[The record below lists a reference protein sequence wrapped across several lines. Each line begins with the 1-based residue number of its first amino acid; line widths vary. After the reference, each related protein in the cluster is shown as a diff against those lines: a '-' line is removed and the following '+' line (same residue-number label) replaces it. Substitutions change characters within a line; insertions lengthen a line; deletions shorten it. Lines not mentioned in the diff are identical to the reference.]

1 MVASAGLL
9 KIASITLDIE
19 KGDTLLGGRFKNMK
33 TIVEDIG
40 TDELGQPTINGKK
53 LLSFRILKNMPKTE
67 KSAHTMM
74 TNFERGFRTKLAYGG
89 VSDDTLSDRW
99 YDGGTPWSDSLPK
112 GFNKDPKLVA
122 DLTKRFSDAAAR
134 QGANVAFLSDGYG
147 NSGVRLSPKDAIQSI
162 LKRKK
167 LDMMD
172 SADLPNYYELTLP
185 RKPRTSLLEKLR
197 LQSPGVVEDWPEGHP
212 SDLALQ
218 EVLAQKTAAYTQGFM
233 DKLAELAAAASPNGT
248 GKPVGWAARSNF
260 SGGGANAKSQFNNL
274 SRNAALCSASFNV
287 SNGNAKNVRTPKP
300 VEMEPEQSSNG
311 GKQ

>member
-74 TNFERGFRTKLAYGG
+74 TNFERGFRA
-89 VSDDTLSDRW
+89 
-99 YDGGTPWSDSLPK
+99 
-112 GFNKDPKLVA
+112 
-122 DLTKRFSDAAAR
+122 
-134 QGANVAFLSDGYG
+134 
-147 NSGVRLSPKDAIQSI
+147 
-162 LKRKK
+162 
-167 LDMMD
+167 
-172 SADLPNYYELTLP
+172 
-185 RKPRTSLLEKLR
+185 
-197 LQSPGVVEDWPEGHP
+197 
-212 SDLALQ
+212 
-218 EVLAQKTAAYTQGFM
+218 
-233 DKLAELAAAASPNGT
+233 KLAEADAASPNGT

-274 SRNAALCSASFNV
+274 SRNAALCSASHNV